1 MADLESHEFKLD
13 SFDHIGLVV
22 KDRDAAAES
31 WSSLLGIGPWRMT
44 EGSVVKLAHASLGP
58 VQFEL
63 IEPVAEKSLWADFLN
78 THGEGLHHI
87 CARVGDV
94 DAAVAKLVAE
104 GGKVMISIPGA
115 MAYVDIGGPGS
126 VILELLKT
134 TGKQ

>member
-1 MADLESHEFKLD
+1 MASGVKLD

-22 KDRDAAAES
+22 KDCDAAVES
-31 WSSLLGIGPWRMT
+31 WSSLLSIGPWTVRDI
-44 EGSVVKLAHASLGP
+44 GGLKLAQATLGP

-63 IEPVAEKSLWADFLN
+63 IQPVAAKSLWADFLN

-87 CARVGDV
+87 CGRVDDV
-94 DAAVAKLVAE
+94 DVAAAKLVAE
-104 GGKVMISIPGA
+104 GGEVMIAIPGA

-134 TGKQ
+134 PA